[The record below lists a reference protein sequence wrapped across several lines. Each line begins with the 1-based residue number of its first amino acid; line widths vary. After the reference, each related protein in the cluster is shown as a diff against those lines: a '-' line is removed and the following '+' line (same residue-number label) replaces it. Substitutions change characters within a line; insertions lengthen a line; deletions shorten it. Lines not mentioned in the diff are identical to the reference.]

1 MPCNCSH
8 ARRTPRTPELIQH
21 FLSSLESP
29 SKRLSPWEL
38 NFLES
43 VSDQFS
49 RRGDLSE
56 KQFEI
61 LERLYSEKTA

>member
-1 MPCNCSH
+1 MPCDC
-8 ARRTPRTPELIQH
+8 RQKTPKTPELIQH

-56 KQFEI
+56 RQFEI
-61 LERLYSEKTA
+61 LERLYAEKAP